1 MPPKGKT
8 PAAALPAEDP
18 LVDLP
23 EGLEVPEPDFHSV
36 LCHLVSH
43 VFVYDDGEA
52 LQDFDPLDSLASF
65 REEAQEGC
73 LLLLREELEAF
84 AEGGSLAS
92 GLRRRAEAEFACA
105 RRRKVNRA
113 RQAAIDQAPPA
124 PYEAVDLMVVVS
136 GYPATPEEVEELE
149 AAELFGLAD
158 AFVSLHLTGE
168 TLVDEPDD
176 LGGLRRVVRT
186 VAAPPSMAH
195 LRDKVLAAEAGSDL
209 AAAVVTELYNCH
221 EWVASPGGAPLSE
234 ALRPP

>member
-8 PAAALPAEDP
+8 PAAALPSEDA
-18 LVDLP
+18 LLELP
-23 EGLEVPEPDFHSV
+23 EGLEVPEPAFHAV

-43 VFVYDDGEA
+43 VFVYDDGNA
-52 LQDFDPLDSLASF
+52 LQDFDPLDSLAGC
-65 REEAQEGC
+65 REEPHGGC
-73 LLLLREELEAF
+73 LLLQREELEQF

-92 GLRRRAEAEFACA
+92 GLRRKAEAEFACA
-105 RRRKVNRA
+105 RRRKVNRY
-113 RQAAIDQAPPA
+113 RQAAIEQVPVAE
-124 PYEAVDLMVVVS
+124 EADLMVVVS

-149 AAELFGLAD
+149 ALQLFGVAD
-158 AFVSLHLTGE
+158 AWVSLHLSGE

-195 LRDKVLAAEAGSDL
+195 LRHKVLTAEAGSDL

-221 EWVASPGGAPLSE
+221 EWLASPG
-234 ALRPP
+234 ALRPFRRPLNP